1 MFTFQAGN
9 NVDVFNAAVQPA
21 GSMIGK
27 GFGSPHTAYGY
38 QDNASNPLHTT
49 GGATWTNITSSG
61 TSLIIEDNNFPTGNI
76 TTAVIDQ
83 GSTKHIAGIKLS
95 FNSTV
100 PNACAI
106 AVHSA
111 SAEFNNPPR
120 YTYEMRF
127 GNLSNLSSNEYKIFE
142 IDKAP
147 ILDLNGSGSG
157 DQLFDTGSSTTP
169 IRARYLQMRFTLR
182 TDFTGSI

>member
-1 MFTFQAGN
+1 
-9 NVDVFNAAVQPA
+9 
-21 GSMIGK
+21 
-27 GFGSPHTAYGY
+27 
-38 QDNASNPLHTT
+38 
-49 GGATWTNITSSG
+49 
-61 TSLIIEDNNFPTGNI
+61 LIIADNNFPTGSI

-83 GSTKHIAGIKLS
+83 GSAKFVNGIKLS

-127 GNLSNLSSNEYKIFE
+127 GNSSNLSSNEYKIFE
-142 IDKAP
+142 IDTKP
-147 ILDLNGSGSG
+147 VLDANGSGSG
-157 DQLFDTGSSTTP
+157 DQLFDTGSSTTNVK
-169 IRARYLQMRFTLR
+169 ARYLQMRFTLR
-182 TDFTGSI
+182 TDFTGSA

>member
-1 MFTFQAGN
+1 
-9 NVDVFNAAVQPA
+9 
-21 GSMIGK
+21 
-27 GFGSPHTAYGY
+27 
-38 QDNASNPLHTT
+38 
-49 GGATWTNITSSG
+49 
-61 TSLIIEDNNFPTGNI
+61 
-76 TTAVIDQ
+76 
-83 GSTKHIAGIKLS
+83 
-95 FNSTV
+95 
-100 PNACAI
+100 
-106 AVHSA
+106 
-111 SAEFNNPPR
+111 
-120 YTYEMRF
+120 MRF